1 MKNIHCCAALC
12 VLFVLESPTISLACG
27 SKFLVKNGTVK
38 KSQCYVTGKPGAIL
52 MYLDPN
58 VKATENALG
67 KDMQRKLSNVGH
79 NVRVV
84 ESRQEFESA
93 IRNEV
98 FDVILS
104 GYSACQDAENT
115 LRDAG
120 KKAKFVPVVD
130 KENEVELKAAR
141 ERYGN
146 IINDGDKTSTKVLT
160 VGEVLLEA
168 GTK

>member
-1 MKNIHCCAALC
+1 
-12 VLFVLESPTISLACG
+12 
-27 SKFLVKNGTVK
+27 
-38 KSQCYVTGKPGAIL
+38 
-52 MYLDPN
+52 MYRDPN

-67 KDMQRKLSNVGH
+67 KDMVRSLSNVGH

-84 ESRQEFESA
+84 DSRQEFESA
-93 IRNEV
+93 IKNDV

-120 KKAKFVPVVD
+120 KKAKIVPVVG
-130 KENEVELKAAR
+130 KENEAELKAAR

>member
-1 MKNIHCCAALC
+1 MKAQVYVCAKL
-12 VLFVLESPTISLACG
+12 
-27 SKFLVKNGTVK
+27 
-38 KSQCYVTGKPGAIL
+38 GAIL
-52 MYLDPN
+52 MYRDPTI
-58 VKATENALG
+58 KATENALG
-67 KDMQRKLSNVGH
+67 KDMQRVLSNAGH

-84 ESRQEFESA
+84 DSRQEFENA
-93 IRNEV
+93 LKNEV

-115 LRDAG
+115 LREAG
-120 KKAKFVPVVD
+120 KKAKIVPVVD
-130 KENEVELKAAR
+130 KENEVELKSAR